1 MVRQK
6 LYIGALLLALGAST
20 AMAAPLKRA
29 APRRS
34 HAHRVAKARPAAK
47 RVRMASR
54 PAYRLA
60 ARPSGRIAG
69 TRLVST
75 RGIAGSPRGRRPM
88 LRRTLWVQAATG
100 DGAGM
105 APDSAAIPREAE
117 PLMLR
122 ALGAY
127 YVTGD
132 APIRELRARGW
143 SFGDI
148 ATAGNLAVRSGR
160 PLYQIARDY
169 EDRHDWTMVARDV
182 NVPAEDLYA
191 AVNTP
196 RYVMVRPT
204 LEEEARIA
212 AAPTA
217 GNTELAAVPPAPGTP
232 ETPAT
237 AAAPGTVET
246 PGTPAAPN
254 AAAPPAAALAPGT
267 AVAPSAPATPATPEA
282 APPPGTPAETAPAG
296 AAVPPGAAVAP
307 SAPTAPAGTA
317 PEATVVPEVG
327 ATPEAG
333 APIPPRSLSPAERV
347 AASRLELAP
356 RDQSEILRRAVSTYY
371 ALPASTV
378 RELEARGWNLG
389 DILVAG
395 NLAHRSEATLEE
407 IVALHDAGQD
417 WNGVAGRIGVAP
429 EDLYQPTA
437 VRRVTTAP

>member
-1 MVRQK
+1 MVRQQ

-20 AMAAPLKRA
+20 AVAAPLKRA
-29 APRRS
+29 APRRA
-34 HAHRVAKARPAAK
+34 HAHRVARARPAAK

-75 RGIAGSPRGRRPM
+75 RGIAGAPRVRRPM

-160 PLYQIARDY
+160 PLYQIARGY
-169 EDRHDWTMVARDV
+169 EDRHDWTLVASDV
-182 NVPAEDLYA
+182 NVPADDLYA

-212 AAPTA
+212 AASTA

-237 AAAPGTVET
+237 
-246 PGTPAAPN
+246 PAAPN
-254 AAAPPAAALAPGT
+254 AAAPPAAAPAPGT
-267 AVAPSAPATPATPEA
+267 AVAPSAPTTPATPEA
-282 APPPGTPAETAPAG
+282 PGTPGTPAETAPAG

-327 ATPEAG
+327 TTPEAG
-333 APIPPRSLSPAERV
+333 ASIPPRSLSPAERV

-437 VRRVTTAP
+437 IRRVTTAP